1 MVFSLYFNIFHMFLQ
16 YEVDFFF
23 KKIYFIG
30 MQKEKQIFPDV
41 DDPQELAA
49 DLVISKNRWLTRT
62 RALYTLFIFIFFIA
76 YAYFSGAGDV
86 NLREILLTVM
96 LSLLGNLLFILVLKR
111 NIKISPAEVNRGAL
125 STLAMLQLDFD
136 LVVLSLL
143 IFFSG
148 GFESPLLVFFVF
160 YIVMTTFIAEHKKAL
175 KNTLAAIVLVAAVFL
190 IHVGFR
196 VSSKEIIS
204 LVGFCFI
211 LLFTYLVSAYLS
223 QSLREN
229 EGKLRELLE
238 KFREQSVT
246 DGLTGLYNQT
256 HFFLLFNLQLERARR
271 YRTALSLIIFDV
283 DHFKNYNDSN
293 GHIAGSAALKRVGHL
308 TQKVFRSS
316 DILAKYGGDEFVVIL
331 PNSDKIG
338 AFLGAER
345 LRETVEHTAFE
356 GGETQPLGKV
366 TLSLGIASYPEHGA
380 TTKEILDRAD
390 KAMYV
395 AKESGRN
402 KTVIYSSDL
411 EEFSV
416 D

>member
-1 MVFSLYFNIFHMFLQ
+1 MFLQ

-30 MQKEKQIFPDV
+30 MQKEKQLLPDV

-76 YAYFSGAGDV
+76 YAYFSGVVDV

-96 LSLLGNLLFILVLKR
+96 LSLSGNLLFILVLKR
-111 NIKISPAEVNRGAL
+111 NIKFSPSEINRRAL
-125 STLAMLQLDFD
+125 SSLAMMQLDFD
-136 LVVLSLL
+136 LVVLALL

-160 YIVMTTFIAEHKKAL
+160 YIVMTTFLVEHKKAL
-175 KNTLAAIVLVAAVFL
+175 KNTLAAIALVAVIFL
-190 IHVGFR
+190 THAGWR
-196 VSSKEIIS
+196 VSSKEITS
-204 LVGFCFI
+204 LVGFGFI

-256 HFFLLFNLQLERARR
+256 HFFLLFNLQLERAKR

-293 GHIAGSAALKRVGHL
+293 GHIAGSAALKKVGQL

-316 DILAKYGGDEFVVIL
+316 DMLAKYGGDEFVIIL
-331 PNSDKIG
+331 SNSDKIG

-356 GGETQPLGKV
+356 GGESQPLGKV

-390 KAMYV
+390 KAMYI

-402 KTVIYSSDL
+402 KTVIYSPDL
-411 EEFSV
+411 EEVSV

>member
-1 MVFSLYFNIFHMFLQ
+1 
-16 YEVDFFF
+16 
-23 KKIYFIG
+23 
-30 MQKEKQIFPDV
+30 MQKEKQLFPDI

-49 DLVISKNRWLTRT
+49 DLVISKNRWLTRS

-76 YAYFSGAGDV
+76 YAYFSGAVDI

-111 NIKISPAEVNRGAL
+111 SIKISSSEVNRGAL
-125 STLAMLQLDFD
+125 SSLTMLQLDFD
-136 LVVLSLL
+136 LVVLALL

-160 YIVMTTFIAEHKKAL
+160 YIVMTTFLVEHKKAL
-175 KNTLAAIVLVAAVFL
+175 KNTLAAIALVAGIFL
-190 IHVGFR
+190 THAGFR
-196 VSSKEIIS
+196 VSSKDITS
-204 LVGFCFI
+204 LVGFGFI

-229 EGKLRELLE
+229 ERKLRELLE

-283 DHFKNYNDSN
+283 DYFKNYNDSN
-293 GHIAGSAALKRVGHL
+293 GHIAGSAALKKVGQL
-308 TQKVFRSS
+308 TQKVFRAS
-316 DILAKYGGDEFVVIL
+316 DILSKYGGDEFVIIL

-345 LRETVEHTAFE
+345 LRETVEHTSFE

-366 TLSLGIASYPEHGA
+366 TLSLGIASYPEHGV
-380 TTKEILDRAD
+380 TTKDILDRAD

-402 KTVIYSSDL
+402 KTVIYSPDL
-411 EEFSV
+411 EEISV

>member
-1 MVFSLYFNIFHMFLQ
+1 
-16 YEVDFFF
+16 
-23 KKIYFIG
+23 
-30 MQKEKQIFPDV
+30 MQKEKQVFPDI

-49 DLVISKNRWLTRT
+49 DLVISKNRWLTRS

-76 YAYFSGAGDV
+76 YAYFSGAVDI

-96 LSLLGNLLFILVLKR
+96 LSLFGNLLFILVLKR
-111 NIKISPAEVNRGAL
+111 NIKFSSTEVNRGAL
-125 STLAMLQLDFD
+125 SSLTMLQLDFD
-136 LVVLSLL
+136 LVVLALL

-160 YIVMTTFIAEHKKAL
+160 YIVMTTFLVEHKKAL
-175 KNTLAAIVLVAAVFL
+175 KNTLAAIALVAGIFL
-190 IHVGFR
+190 THAGFR
-196 VSSKEIIS
+196 VSSKEITA
-204 LVGFCFI
+204 LVGFGFI

-238 KFREQSVT
+238 KFRAQSVT

-271 YRTALSLIIFDV
+271 YRAALSLIIFDV

-293 GHIAGSAALKRVGHL
+293 GHIAGSAALKKVGQL
-308 TQKVFRSS
+308 TQKAFRTS
-316 DILAKYGGDEFVVIL
+316 DILAKYGGDEFVIIL

-345 LRETVEHTAFE
+345 LRETVEHTSFE
-356 GGETQPLGKV
+356 GGESQPLGKV

-380 TTKEILDRAD
+380 TTREILDRAD

-402 KTVIYSSDL
+402 KTVIYSPDL

>member
-1 MVFSLYFNIFHMFLQ
+1 
-16 YEVDFFF
+16 
-23 KKIYFIG
+23 
-30 MQKEKQIFPDV
+30 MQKEKQVFPDI

-49 DLVISKNRWLTRT
+49 DLVISKNRWLTRS

-76 YAYFSGAGDV
+76 YAYFSGAVDI

-96 LSLLGNLLFILVLKR
+96 LSLFGNLLFILVLKR
-111 NIKISPAEVNRGAL
+111 NIKFSSTEVNRGAL
-125 STLAMLQLDFD
+125 SSLTMLQLDFD
-136 LVVLSLL
+136 LVVLALL

-160 YIVMTTFIAEHKKAL
+160 YIVMTTFLVEHKKAL
-175 KNTLAAIVLVAAVFL
+175 KNTLAAIALVAGIFL
-190 IHVGFR
+190 THAGFR
-196 VSSKEIIS
+196 VSSRDITS
-204 LVGFCFI
+204 LVGFGFI

-238 KFREQSVT
+238 KFRAQSVT

-271 YRTALSLIIFDV
+271 YRAALSLIIFDV

-293 GHIAGSAALKRVGHL
+293 GHIAGSAALKKVGQL
-308 TQKVFRSS
+308 TQKAFRTS
-316 DILAKYGGDEFVVIL
+316 DILAKYGGDEFVIIL

-345 LRETVEHTAFE
+345 LRETVEHTSFE
-356 GGETQPLGKV
+356 GGESQPLGKV

-380 TTKEILDRAD
+380 TTREILDRAD

-402 KTVIYSSDL
+402 KTVIYSPDL